1 MKYARPPFP
10 PAVWKKLCRVASALN
25 YSMFKGE
32 KWRLLDMLLD
42 YADMHPNLFRK
53 R

>member
-10 PAVWKKLCRVASALN
+10 FPLFGKFCRLARTLGYTVRGQRWK
-25 YSMFKGE
+25 
-32 KWRLLDMLLD
+32 LLDMLLD
-42 YADMHPNLFRK
+42 YAGEHPNSFRK